1 MFKRR
6 TLAAAVIGLS
16 VMMAAGTV
24 DAASKTHTTTDNDT
38 FWKLSK
44 QYNVSVDGLM
54 KANPKV
60 SSQNIYKGLKL
71 NIPVA
76 AKQAAAA
83 AGAVQKTV
91 NMKATEDASAQ
102 TITAINGKEYA
113 YSKSI
118 SVQATAYTAAASENG
133 KWGAVD
139 YFGDKL
145 KVGTIAVDPKMIPL
159 GTKLYVT
166 GYDYNGLPQGGMVA
180 TATDIGGSIKG
191 NRIDIFVPGVTS
203 QAMSFGF
210 QDVKVFILE

>member
-1 MFKRR
+1 MFKKR
-6 TLAAAVIGLS
+6 TMAAALIGLS
-16 VMMAAGTV
+16 VMMAAGTGTV
-24 DAASKTHTTTDNDT
+24 NAASKTHTTNDNDT

-44 QYNVSVDGLM
+44 KYSVPLDTLM
-54 KANPKV
+54 EANPKV
-60 SSQNIYKGLKL
+60 DPLNLYKGIKL
-71 NIPVA
+71 NIPTT
-76 AKQAAAA
+76 KAAAA
-83 AGAVQKTV
+83 KKTETLAATAADDSSKTV
-91 NMKATEDASAQ
+91 KAM
-102 TITAINGKEYA
+102 NGKEYD
-113 YSKSI
+113 YSKALI
-118 SVQATAYTAAASENG
+118 VQATAYTAAASENG

-203 QAMSFGF
+203 QAKSFGI
-210 QDVKVFILE
+210 QNVKVFVLK

>member
-1 MFKRR
+1 MIKKR

-24 DAASKTHTTTDNDT
+24 NAASKTHTSTDNDT

-44 QYNVSVDGLM
+44 QYSVPLDTLM
-54 KANPKV
+54 EANPKIDPL
-60 SSQNIYKGLKL
+60 NLYKGLKV
-71 NIPVA
+71 NIPTTEA
-76 AKQAAAA
+76 ETAKKSETVAAAA
-83 AGAVQKTV
+83 ADSSKTV
-91 NMKATEDASAQ
+91 KAM
-102 TITAINGKEYA
+102 NGKEYA
-113 YSKSI
+113 YSKALL
-118 SVQATAYTAAASENG
+118 VQATAYTSAASENG

-191 NRIDIFVPGVTS
+191 NRIDIFVPGVSS
-203 QAMSFGF
+203 QAMSFGI
-210 QDVKVFILE
+210 QNVKVFVLE